1 MPLVSKL
8 PMSGKKSLILPDNA
22 NITGVYSYDG
32 ELKVQWDVPKG
43 SETPI
48 DHFNL
53 YWVKADEKPTSLKQF
68 TNKTEIS
75 ADTTEITLRDLEN
88 QAKYWLI
95 IESVSD
101 EGYENASLR
110 KANTGS
116 TGEAIFVRQV
126 GVRTANSAVGGGY
139 VYYVKPFISSNG
151 GKKWGLLKDTIL
163 VQQQFMP
170 AGGRAVSDVFRRD
183 GSFLMVHP
191 VYYIAKV
198 TNYDNFIMLL
208 TNSSG
213 NSFYNGAA
221 TGLSV
226 ASMNGATVFVK
237 TNNRYVD
244 DKGIARLAYMLD
256 SNDELVALDNI
267 QYGSLADPCYDAY
280 CSVVNGKF
288 FLFMHTSKGKCTIR
302 TSSNGINWETIDI
315 SDNTVITARNNGVVY
330 FNGMY
335 ITERM
340 YYSTN
345 MVDWISFKNKG
356 VFVTSG
362 NTFTPTYFCSIV
374 TFNKKVF
381 VYYANNAGTYNCI
394 TSEDGIN
401 WTTPQSSNYQFGNVS
416 NLCQKNGIMQV
427 QGSSAYNFQYTID
440 GINLVNAETSIY
452 YDTLD
457 TNDVGG
463 ANTFQ

>member
-32 ELKVQWDVPKG
+32 ELKVQWNIPTG
-43 SETPI
+43 SEAPI
-48 DHFNL
+48 DHFIL

-68 TNKTEIS
+68 TNKMEIS
-75 ADTTEITLRDLEN
+75 VDATEVTLTGLEN
-88 QAKYWLI
+88 QAKYWLVL
-95 IESVSD
+95 ESVSD

-126 GVRTANSAVGGGY
+126 GIKTANSAVGDGY

-151 GKKWGLLKDTIL
+151 GKKWGLLKNTIL
-163 VQQQFMP
+163 VQQQFSP
-170 AGGRAVSDVFRRD
+170 SGGRSISNVFRRD

-198 TNYDNFIMLL
+198 TNYDNFIVLSKY
-208 TNSSG
+208 SSG

-221 TGLSV
+221 TNLSV
-226 ASMNGATVFVK
+226 ASMNGTTVFAK
-237 TNNRYVD
+237 MNTQSSVD
-244 DKGIARLAYMLD
+244 QGIARFAYMLD
-256 SNDELVALDNI
+256 SDDKLVSLDSI
-267 QYGSLADPCYDAY
+267 QYGSSSDPCYNAY
-280 CSVVNGKF
+280 LSVVNGKF
-288 FLFMHTSKGKCTIR
+288 FLFMNTSKGKCKIR
-302 TSSNGINWETIDI
+302 TSSDGINWETIDI

-330 FNGMY
+330 FNGIY

-345 MVDWISFKNKG
+345 MVDWISFKEKG
-356 VFVTSG
+356 VHTSAG
-362 NTFTPTYFCSIV
+362 STFTPSMFYAIV
-374 TFNKKVF
+374 TFNNNVF
-381 VYYANNAGTYNCI
+381 IYYTVNTGQTMCI

-401 WTTPQSSNYQFGNVS
+401 WTSPQSSNYQFGNVS

-427 QGSSAYNFQYTID
+427 QGSSAYNFQYTVD
-440 GINLVNAETSIY
+440 GINLVIAEATAY
-452 YDTLD
+452 GTFD

>member
-1 MPLVSKL
+1 MPLIARL
-8 PMSGKKSLILPDNA
+8 PSGGGGKKSLILPDNA

-126 GVRTANSAVGGGY
+126 GVRTADSSAAGGY

-163 VQQQFMP
+163 VQQQFMS
-170 AGGRAVSDVFRRD
+170 AGGRVVSDVFRRD

-191 VYYIAKV
+191 TYYIAKV

-208 TNSSG
+208 TYSSG

-226 ASMNGATVFVK
+226 ASMNGVTVFVK
-237 TNNRYVD
+237 TNNKYVD

-280 CSVVNGKF
+280 FSVVNGKF

-345 MVDWISFKNKG
+345 MVDWISFKDKG
-356 VFVTSG
+356 VVN
-362 NTFTPTYFCSIV
+362 NTAVPSTFYSIV
-374 TFNKKVF
+374 VFNNKVF
-381 VYYANNAGTYNCI
+381 IYYVANSQMFLI

-401 WTTPQSSNYQFGNVS
+401 WATPQTSSYQFGNVS
-416 NLCQKNGIMQV
+416 NLCQKNGVMQV
-427 QGSSAYNFQYTID
+427 QSDGDSKIQYTVD
-440 GINLVNAETSIY
+440 GIKLVNAGLSTYSI
-452 YDTLD
+452 LD
-457 TNDVGG
+457 ANDVGG